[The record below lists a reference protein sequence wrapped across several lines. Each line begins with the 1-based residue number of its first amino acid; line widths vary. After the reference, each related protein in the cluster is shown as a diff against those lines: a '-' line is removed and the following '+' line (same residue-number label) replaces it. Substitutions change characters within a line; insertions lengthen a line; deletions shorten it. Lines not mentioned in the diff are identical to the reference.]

1 MRAATPSASRAA
13 LSQGRGARQRL
24 TPPRALLDQLQS
36 FLSGG
41 ASSGGAAAKREAAKA
56 TLLEAIAPLKRG
68 LLATPE
74 DAEAVEAAAQA
85 LERLNPT
92 PKALSSPLINGQWEL
107 LYTTSASILG
117 AKKPAFLR
125 PSGPIFQLI
134 DAPNLRARNRE
145 SAPLWN
151 TVSADLRPMSPSKV
165 AVQFDEFGLFGG
177 AIKVKAPPSAKGELD
192 TTFLDEEIRV
202 SRGDKGNLFV
212 LRMVDR
218 DARP

>member
-1 MRAATPSASRAA
+1 MAP
-13 LSQGRGARQRL
+13 
-24 TPPRALLDQLQS
+24 TPPRALLDQLTS
-36 FLSGG
+36 FLSSAASGG
-41 ASSGGAAAKREAAKA
+41 GGAAAKRQLAKEA
-56 TLLEAIAPLKRG
+56 LLETIAPLKRG
-68 LLATPE
+68 LLAGPE
-74 DAEAVEAAAQA
+74 DAERVETAARA

-92 PKALSSPLINGQWEL
+92 PKALSSDLINGQWEL

-117 AKKPAFLR
+117 ATKPFFLR
-125 PSGPIFQLI
+125 PSGPIYQLI

-145 SAPLWN
+145 SLPLFN

-177 AIKVKAPPSAKGELD
+177 AIRVKAPPSAKGELD